1 MKSLRTDRDKMR
13 IDLAEEGG
21 EHRSLGSFLKSK
33 RGSRGLSV
41 KKVAEE
47 LKIKEK
53 YIKAMEGDELDQLP
67 TPAHQKIFVKTYA
80 EFLGVD
86 FEKLKK
92 SFEFEKEK
100 PVFIAKQPQ
109 EGSTFLP
116 VSAGLV
122 IGAICILAFSAH
134 ISRQESSYLEAEVPS
149 QSVIAESSSVSA
161 LEETPLVEKMTLRL
175 EGKEDSWIQVI
186 ADKDT
191 LFSGVLRKET
201 AWECRAEERFMINV
215 ARSWAVVG
223 FVDGERLLPFGSPG
237 EFAKRRTITK
247 ENYASFLD
255 SSTLK

>member
-1 MKSLRTDRDKMR
+1 MR
-13 IDLAEEGG
+13 IDLAEENGG
-21 EHRSLGSFLKSK
+21 LKSVGAFLKSK
-33 RGSRGLSV
+33 RRSRGLSM

-47 LKIKEK
+47 LRIKEK
-53 YIKAMEGDELDQLP
+53 YIKAMERDNLDQLP

-92 SFEFEKEK
+92 TFEFEKEK
-100 PVFIAKQPQ
+100 SVLTQQPQ

-116 VSAGLV
+116 ILAGLV
-122 IGAICILAFSAH
+122 IGAICVLAFSAH
-134 ISRQESSYLEAEVPS
+134 ISRQESNLLEAEVS
-149 QSVIAESSSVSA
+149 SEGLIAETSSVSA
-161 LEETPLVEKMTLRL
+161 LEETLLVEKMTLRL
-175 EGKEDSWIQVI
+175 EGKEDSWIQVT

-191 LFSGVLRKET
+191 LFNGVLRKET

-223 FVDGERLLPFGSPG
+223 FVDGEQLLPFGSPG
-237 EFAKRRTITK
+237 EFAKKRIITK

-255 SSTLK
+255 SSKFK